1 MMNDLAIGHQA
12 NASAPRQIASRTL
25 RRSKRQALQ
34 KIKCDV
40 CVVGSGAAGISAALE
55 SVRLGNKV
63 LLVESSPTLGGQAV
77 HSIVGTFCGFYSN
90 GADPY
95 RLVYGVASEILVDL
109 GARGAIKTR
118 KGRNTIIHVYDEVV
132 LSRWVERN
140 VAATGIIPLLGAT
153 IRDVSLKAR
162 KLGSIVATTRFGDVE
177 IAADHYIDASGDA
190 VLSWLAGL
198 QIQEA
203 EIPIRGT
210 QMMTLD
216 GIDTQSL
223 SQTPRAEVNRRA
235 QLLSGEYG
243 FSRRDGF
250 TFSAPASG
258 VALVNMTHLTTP
270 LDAVKMSRAVLDGRE
285 QADRVLNFLQTEFPA
300 AFGAARVR
308 SYGTV
313 GVRQTR
319 MIKGIRTLSADEVR
333 QGVRFDDA
341 VARCSWPIELHDNDE
356 EGYWEEFSSDHM
368 HYVPLG
374 SLLPRECDNLA
385 TAGRCIDADPV
396 ALSSVRVIGPCI
408 AMGAAAAH
416 ACDLAGAKPL
426 REINFENLRH
436 RLRDNL
442 ERADV
447 WAESVAEGV

>member
-1 MMNDLAIGHQA
+1 MMMNSLARGHHT
-12 NASAPRQIASRTL
+12 SAPAPRRIASRIL
-25 RRSKRQALQ
+25 RRPKRQELQ
-34 KIKCDV
+34 KIRCDV

-63 LLVESSPTLGGQAV
+63 LLVEASPSLGGQSV

-95 RLVYGVASEILVDL
+95 QLVYGIASEIITEL
-109 GARGAIKTR
+109 GSRGAIKTR
-118 KGRNTIIHVYDEVV
+118 KGRNTIIHVYDEVA
-132 LSRWVERN
+132 LSRWVEQS
-140 VAATGIIPLLGAT
+140 VAATGITPLLGAT
-153 IRDVSLKAR
+153 IREVSLKAR
-162 KLGSIVATTRFGDVE
+162 KLGSIVAATRFGDVE
-177 IAADHYIDASGDA
+177 IEADHYIDASGDA

-198 QIQEA
+198 QVQEA

-216 GIDTQSL
+216 GVDTPSL
-223 SQTPRAEVNRRA
+223 LQTSRDEVNRRA
-235 QLLSGEYG
+235 QLLSNEYG
-243 FSRRDGF
+243 ISRRDGF

-258 VALVNMTHLTTP
+258 VALVNMTHLATP
-270 LDAVKMSRAVLDGRE
+270 MDAVKMSRAVLEGRE
-285 QADRVLNFLQTEFPA
+285 QADRVLKFLQTEFPA

-319 MIKGIRTLSADEVR
+319 MIKGTRTLTADQVR
-333 QGVRFDDA
+333 QGARFDDA

-374 SLLPRECDNLA
+374 SLLPQECDNLV

-416 ACDLAGAKPL
+416 ACDLAGAKPI
-426 REINFENLRH
+426 REINFESLRH
-436 RLRDNL
+436 RIRDNL

-447 WAESVAEGV
+447 WAGSVAP